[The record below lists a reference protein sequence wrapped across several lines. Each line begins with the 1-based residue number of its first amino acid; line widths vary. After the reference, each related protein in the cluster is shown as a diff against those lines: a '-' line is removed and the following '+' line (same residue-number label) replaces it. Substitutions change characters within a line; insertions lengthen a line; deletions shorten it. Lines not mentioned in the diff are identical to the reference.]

1 MSAIIP
7 GPVLVIGGGGGAVDA
22 AAIVAAVTD
31 PEDAAD
37 VAAAVDRRFVDAM
50 TGDGWTA
57 TTPSG
62 GALATWGAGK
72 LTVLVPP
79 STSGGAGIER
89 DDGAIPADAPEWDI
103 LIRLDIVTGDTAAAT
118 RIAIAAGV
126 DDSNYVTAMMWADG
140 TIELGKVVGGS
151 WGSLGFGA
159 ATGLDATARTGGQA
173 WLRLSRRLGAVF
185 ATWGVGAAGAVP
197 TAWRTPQR
205 STDDDAVRVAGGTF
219 LRISAGTT
227 DTSVTAG
234 FTVDFLAIRARGAAP
249 L

>member
-1 MSAIIP
+1 MAGGFIINDA
-7 GPVLVIGGGGGAVDA
+7 GGGGTVDA
-22 AAIVAAVTD
+22 AAIVAAVAD
-31 PEDAAD
+31 PADAAD

-62 GALATWGAGK
+62 GALATWGSGK

-89 DDGAIPADAPEWDI
+89 DDGVIPADAPEWDV
-103 LIRLDIVTGDTAAAT
+103 LVRFDIVTGDTAAST
-118 RIAIAAGV
+118 RIAIAAGI
-126 DDSNYVTAMMWADG
+126 DSSNYATAMVWANG

-151 WGSLGFGA
+151 WGGLGFGGVA
-159 ATGLDATARTGGQA
+159 ALDATARTGGQA
-173 WLRLSRRLGAVF
+173 WLRLSRRLGYVF
-185 ATWGVGAAGAVP
+185 ASCGIGVAGAVP
-197 TAWRTPQR
+197 TAWRTTQR
-205 STDDDAVRVAGGTF
+205 SDDVDAARVAGGTF